1 MIFKVARLGHPVLR
15 MKARAVSQAQI
26 AEEPFQQLLEELRQT
41 MVEYDGIGIA
51 APQVHL
57 SLQIALVGE
66 GAGRYPKAPRLK
78 PTVLINPKVRPIGR
92 RKVTDWEGCL
102 SVPGWRGQVPRWHSV
117 AVEAYNGGGQKVCF
131 KASGFFARVIQHEWD
146 HLQGRVYLDRMRGLK
161 TLTHLEEFEKYWD
174 R

>member
-117 AVEAYNGGGQKVCF
+117 
-131 KASGFFARVIQHEWD
+131 
-146 HLQGRVYLDRMRGLK
+146 
-161 TLTHLEEFEKYWD
+161 
-174 R
+174 